1 MLEWAREWRGRTP
14 EEAAEKLKK
23 APEQILAWERGESA
37 PTAKQARTLA
47 AFYGR
52 PFLELFLSRPPF
64 IPVPTAI
71 PDYRMHAGAP
81 THEETYES
89 REFQQWVETQR
100 VNALDLYSEIGDTP
114 PEVPSAMFASLKDKP
129 DTVASRARAALSFT
143 AQEQLALPKSRIEQL
158 STILRRRMEAVGI
171 LTLKRSEMKAFG
183 IRGICVAEF
192 PLPVIAFSSEAPT
205 AQAFTLGHEL
215 AHILLRASGI
225 TGPRKSYDTLPV
237 ERWCDLF
244 AAAFLM
250 PSEQIHAI
258 AGAPPTTP
266 EKTFPD
272 AELSRLADIFRV
284 SPHAMIIRLVHL
296 GFVEARY
303 YWDVKKSEFD
313 AADREYKSFG
323 RSPYYGSRY
332 KSAQGDLYTALVLEA
347 WGAGRITNH
356 NAAQF
361 MGIKNLSH
369 LYDIRDRFAV

>member
-1 MLEWAREWRGRTP
+1 
-14 EEAAEKLKK
+14 
-23 APEQILAWERGESA
+23 
-37 PTAKQARTLA
+37 
-47 AFYGR
+47 
-52 PFLELFLSRPPF
+52 
-64 IPVPTAI
+64 
-71 PDYRMHAGAP
+71 
-81 THEETYES
+81 
-89 REFQQWVETQR
+89 
-100 VNALDLYSEIGDTP
+100 
-114 PEVPSAMFASLKDKP
+114 
-129 DTVASRARAALSFT
+129 
-143 AQEQLALPKSRIEQL
+143 
-158 STILRRRMEAVGI
+158 
-171 LTLKRSEMKAFG
+171 
-183 IRGICVAEF
+183 
-192 PLPVIAFSSEAPT
+192 
-205 AQAFTLGHEL
+205 
-215 AHILLRASGI
+215 
-225 TGPRKSYDTLPV
+225 
-237 ERWCDLF
+237 
-244 AAAFLM
+244 M